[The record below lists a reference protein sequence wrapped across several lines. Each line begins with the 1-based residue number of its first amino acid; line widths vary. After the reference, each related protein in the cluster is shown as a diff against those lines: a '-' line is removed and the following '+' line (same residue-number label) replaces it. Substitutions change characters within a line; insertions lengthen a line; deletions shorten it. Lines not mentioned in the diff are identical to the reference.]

1 MAARSTWEISAA
13 IPVLYTHQKAV
24 KRPSF
29 KEGILRLSAGR
40 ATLCDSSG
48 KVLDAETVTSSLLAQ
63 LKNQE
68 ELDFPGHLLQ
78 PDPTLE
84 ISVPSLPT
92 EPEPSPSRRRGQT
105 CLGVKPF
112 KRPRTQPRSLS
123 SFSTASSAAHSLPRP
138 GRDEQDLSGA
148 LSAPSTVKNLGD
160 ESKATPTPCRQRLDL
175 QGAGTRFRPPR
186 PAPKWRD
193 ESEFK
198 PNGPGLPGQ
207 REAFAPDHQEAEAL
221 ALALRRAEAAPEQAE
236 AQVLELCRQEVH
248 TFRRAHLELDQQEE
262 EAQVLERQQ
271 EEARHMFLSASKKRH
286 LRLTSSGRRR
296 QRHIFLSASKKRHL
310 LLTSTGRQRQRHIFL
325 SASKKR
331 PGAAK
336 SSTSCS
342 EAVALDQQWQAQALQ
357 QRRSYALQEEQA
369 LELRQQEAHDAAC
382 QAQQR
387 QPEAPALEPALQR
400 QNEAFVLNPQ
410 QAEEL
415 RQQQERAIEEALA
428 WERQAQAKPHG
439 EALDRRE
446 QEDEDESGPQE
457 DMEDEPESEA
467 ALSPDEEDLPLME
480 VMAKQEEDLPLAEMV
495 AAQAKAHQRPPR
507 KAKAKTP
514 VVPLKLPL
522 SFGSVPESAPR
533 EDLSAEAGYAAYFEH
548 LLVSEMQR
556 RLGALASGA
565 EKPSLVA
572 SGVMLG
578 AAKDDGGLAVLLFSR
593 AKILQGDLGCAQNDL
608 WAVRLGR
615 EGGPEI
621 LLRALWKG
629 VTPKGRLLCAPV
641 NQAASEYLES
651 HRSRRLCT
659 TSLTLCCG
667 AFGELLQVGALRAD
681 PKRAAVLQSTSPAS
695 ASLPELPELQG
706 LSEEQRE
713 VALRVAAWCDG
724 AQGCVP
730 VRGVFGSGKSRT
742 LAACIVLLDRR
753 ACLSTGTPR

>member
-262 EAQVLERQQ
+262 EARVLERQQ
-271 EEARHMFLSASKKRH
+271 EEALALDQHREAEAEVLWQQRLCDVQQAHVLERQQEEALALDQRREAEAEVLWQQRLCDVQQAHVLERQQEEALALDRHREAEAEVLWQQRLCDVQQAHVLERQQEEALALDQHRQAEAEVLWQQRLCDVQQAHVLERQQEERQAEAEAHFLA
-286 LRLTSSGRRR
+286 R
-296 QRHIFLSASKKRHL
+296 QQEEALAL
-310 LLTSTGRQRQRHIFL
+310 DQQRQAEAEAHFL
-325 SASKKR
+325 ERQQEEALALDQHR
-331 PGAAK
+331 QAEAEAHFLERQQE
-336 SSTSCS
+336 

-480 VMAKQEEDLPLAEMV
+480 VMAKQEEDLPLAGMV
-495 AAQAKAHQRPPR
+495 AAQAKAHAHRARPKPR
-507 KAKAKTP
+507 
-514 VVPLKLPL
+514 LP
-522 SFGSVPESAPR
+522 
-533 EDLSAEAGYAAYFEH
+533 
-548 LLVSEMQR
+548 
-556 RLGALASGA
+556 
-565 EKPSLVA
+565 
-572 SGVMLG
+572 
-578 AAKDDGGLAVLLFSR
+578 
-593 AKILQGDLGCAQNDL
+593 
-608 WAVRLGR
+608 
-615 EGGPEI
+615 
-621 LLRALWKG
+621 
-629 VTPKGRLLCAPV
+629 
-641 NQAASEYLES
+641 
-651 HRSRRLCT
+651 
-659 TSLTLCCG
+659 
-667 AFGELLQVGALRAD
+667 
-681 PKRAAVLQSTSPAS
+681 
-695 ASLPELPELQG
+695 
-706 LSEEQRE
+706 
-713 VALRVAAWCDG
+713 WC
-724 AQGCVP
+724 P
-730 VRGVFGSGKSRT
+730 
-742 LAACIVLLDRR
+742 
-753 ACLSTGTPR
+753 